1 LVDNYSYTTS
11 VADYAANLLAMAQ
24 ALNIPLEML
33 NQPELLK
40 QLHIEHQRQQQ
51 QEVVTYLETHF
62 YSTLMLCCRQ

>member
-1 LVDNYSYTTS
+1 
-11 VADYAANLLAMAQ
+11 MAQ